1 MAERDFAPLHPGEV
15 LLEEFLTPSNIS
27 QHQLALSMRV
37 AQQKIND
44 IVRGKR
50 SITPDTALRLS
61 IALGTTPEFWLGLQ
75 MDYDLEKARG
85 LFGKTIQAEVSRLI
99 EI

>member
-15 LLEEFLTPSNIS
+15 LLEEFLAPSNIS

-61 IALGTTPEFWLGLQ
+61 IAWGLPPSFGLVCKWTTIWKKSE
-75 MDYDLEKARG
+75 ACS
-85 LFGKTIQAEVSRLI
+85 GKRFKPK
-99 EI
+99 